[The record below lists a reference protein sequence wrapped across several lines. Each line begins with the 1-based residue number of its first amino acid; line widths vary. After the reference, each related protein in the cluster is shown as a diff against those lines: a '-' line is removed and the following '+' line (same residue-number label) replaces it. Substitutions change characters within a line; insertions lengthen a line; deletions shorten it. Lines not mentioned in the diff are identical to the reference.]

1 MLCAQLRLWSLC
13 GEYWSPWRKH
23 VHQPFKMSKVCLM
36 SVVENSETS
45 DASMRTA
52 ASRAVTQV
60 LTVNNTTTE
69 IRFGVDEYILV
80 PAVID
85 RTAASHWLSSM
96 RRVEGVSLQFGKP
109 GPTAKLKGAN
119 RLTSRSRRV
128 PLSTALGL
136 LDSGVKGEITVTRKQ
151 GS

>member
-1 MLCAQLRLWSLC
+1 
-13 GEYWSPWRKH
+13 
-23 VHQPFKMSKVCLM
+23 M

-60 LTVNNTTTE
+60 LTVNNMTTE

-136 LDSGVKGEITVTRKQ
+136 LDSGVKGEFTVTRKQ